1 MKLEDVRFADMN
13 DDDWAAFEKKM
24 KDDREELKKKD
35 SVAALDVYNEMV
47 NTIYKAIRY
56 KNVTDLLQ
64 YRFIDIYDI
73 SCLTGIPLKEIK
85 CMQIFIEKSR

>member
-47 NTIYKAIRY
+47 NTI
-56 KNVTDLLQ
+56 
-64 YRFIDIYDI
+64 
-73 SCLTGIPLKEIK
+73 
-85 CMQIFIEKSR
+85 